1 MFQRK
6 PLTLSISMALGAM
19 GAVST
24 VAQADTLFFPHVV
37 NSDTVTTVISVVN
50 TSDYLWDS
58 TGTRADYDY
67 YPGYDRLHWRLIAKD
82 ADPAKRDEACQEY
95 NKHLPTSYL
104 DLQSVDLG
112 AKDNSGV
119 IFEDNR
125 PTKNVKWEG
134 SDYAMLAEARRQ
146 LGASAV
152 RGFLLI
158 DNPLGNCDDAGPGS
172 TACATDQSNGG
183 SPFGSL
189 YGEAVVIEFSNGAS
203 WGYQAYSQAGNEFDY
218 EAYGAISGY
227 PLTLLPF
234 EGGPASTATTAF
246 LVTPLVDNVA
256 PKGKSWADS
265 AMDEA
270 RDYTATLSWGEGLM
284 DRDEN
289 YISSGREQS
298 VTCIGRID
306 ATELLP
312 GAVPTE
318 LANGGWGQLFNWT
331 NYTFVSTLTIDG
343 QTLTQ
348 TVKREQEHVA
358 VIFKLEYGN
367 AFDGLSLNGVFN
379 NAFPIHP
386 AGCGEGW
393 SEHCERSPK

>member
-37 NSDTVTTVISVVN
+37 HSDTVTTVVSVVN

-58 TGTRADYDY
+58 TGEKA
-67 YPGYDRLHWRLIAKD
+67 GYAEESTYENLHWRLWHKVADQND
-82 ADPAKRDEACQEY
+82 APCQEY
-95 NKHLPTSYL
+95 NVHLPTSYL

-112 AKDNSGV
+112 AKDGSGV
-119 IFEDNR
+119 IFEDR
-125 PTKNVKWEG
+125 KTDKDYNVDWEG
-134 SDYAMLAEARRQ
+134 HDYAILAEARKIQ
-146 LGASAV
+146 KANAV

-158 DNPLGNCDDAGPGS
+158 DNPVGSCGNGGPGKA
-172 TACATDQSNGG
+172 ACMTEQSNGG

-189 YGEAVVIEFSNGAS
+189 YGEAVIIEFNNGAS

-218 EAYGAISGY
+218 EAYGAISGH

-265 AMDEA
+265 EMDKA
-270 RDYTATLSWGEGLM
+270 NDYTATLSWMDGLW

-289 YISSGREQS
+289 WVSSGRPQS

-312 GAVPTE
+312 GAVPTT
-318 LANGGWGQLFNWT
+318 LANGGWGHLYNWT
-331 NYTFVSTLTIDG
+331 NYTYVNTITSSG
-343 QTLTQ
+343 NPAATQ
-348 TVKREQEHVA
+348 TAKAEQEHVA
-358 VIFKLEYGN
+358 VIYKLEYGN
-367 AFDGLSLNGVFN
+367 AFDGVSLNGVFN
-379 NAFPIHP
+379 NAYPIHP

-393 SEHCERSPK
+393 IHHCDREM